1 MKGNLLASAPTL
13 DGAKRQAGAYFY
25 DPDFNTLRF
34 HENGETVTLSN
45 SRGPLNGYRI
55 VKARCLRE
63 GKRKAERI
71 IKAVMPGKASA
82 AVLMVAMPLED

>member
-25 DPDFNTLRF
+25 DPNFKTLRF

-55 VKARCLRE
+55 VKARGRYRFEL
-63 GKRKAERI
+63 
-71 IKAVMPGKASA
+71 
-82 AVLMVAMPLED
+82 VA